1 MTSNR
6 WTHVLCL
13 AVAVSALGV
22 TSVFAQQTPPP
33 TPPTAPAP
41 PLRPEPMVIR
51 IPDLEPLIALQG
63 IDVWR
68 PLQDIKL
75 PSLDVMDFALASD
88 AMDRARLEL
97 DRWDFQDGSG
107 YRYNL
112 VGQGGDYSSGKNL
125 LNQQKYD
132 QAIVRF
138 DKVIAQKA
146 ANADG
151 AFYWK
156 AYAQF
161 KLGKADDAVNTIT
174 ALRKDYPQSRYLTD
188 AKVLEADARRRSGQ
202 PVNPSELDNVELKLL
217 ALNGIKNTDP
227 ERAIPLLEGVLTATN
242 ALSVKKQAL
251 YILASMSNQPKAHQI
266 LVSYAKGSG
275 NPDLQI
281 EAIRFLAVNSD
292 KQTTGAELMQIYQA
306 TQDTDVK
313 LAVISALRQSGDKV
327 SLFNI
332 AGSDR
337 SPVVLRSSAINSLS
351 GTVGPQELM
360 TLYDK
365 ETNKELRLQIVGVL
379 GSIQAIDQINRVVRV
394 EKDPDVLR
402 AAIRALGRQPAAKTG
417 TALVDLYGT
426 TQDQNTRKIV
436 IGALANQN
444 NAEGLVAIAR
454 KETNVTMKTEIVRQL
469 ADMAPKSKVAA
480 DYLMEIIK

>member
-6 WTHVLCL
+6 WTLVLCL
-13 AVAVSALGV
+13 AVALGASAV
-22 TSVFAQQTPPP
+22 TSAFAQQTPPP
-33 TPPTAPAP
+33 TPPAAPAP
-41 PLRPEPMVIR
+41 PLRPEPMVIQM
-51 IPDLEPLIALQG
+51 PNVDL
-63 IDVWR
+63 
-68 PLQDIKL
+68 
-75 PSLDVMDFALASD
+75 MDFTLASD

-97 DRWDFQDGSG
+97 DRWEFQDGSN
-107 YRYNL
+107 YRYTTL
-112 VGQGGDYSSGKNL
+112 MGQGGDYSTGKTL

-161 KLGKADDAVNTIT
+161 KLGKTDDAVNTIA

-188 AKVLEADARRRSGQ
+188 ARVLEADAKRRSGQ
-202 PVNPSELDNVELKLL
+202 PMNPAEMGDEELKML

-242 ALSVKKQAL
+242 SLGVKKQAL
-251 YILASMSNQPKAHQI
+251 YILASMNNQPKAHQI
-266 LVSYAKGSG
+266 LVNYAKGGG

-281 EAIRFLAVNSD
+281 EAIRFLAVNGD
-292 KQTTGAELMQIYQA
+292 KQTTGAQLMQIYQA

-327 SLFNI
+327 SLLNI
-332 AGSDR
+332 ASGSG
-337 SPVVLRSSAINSLS
+337 SPMVIRSSALNSLG
-351 GTVGPQELM
+351 GTVGPQEVM
-360 TLYDK
+360 SLYEK
-365 ETNKELRLQIVGVL
+365 ETDKELRLQMVSLL
-379 GSIQAIDQINRVVRV
+379 GSMQATDQINRIVRT

-402 AAIRALGRQPAAKTG
+402 AAIRALGRQSSAKTG
-417 TALVDLYGT
+417 QALVDLYGT

-436 IGALANQN
+436 IAALASQN

-454 KETNVTMKTEIVRQL
+454 KEANLSLKTEIVRQL
-469 ADMAPKSKVAA
+469 SEMAPKSKVAA